1 MNSFI
6 RMARVAMTVFLV
18 LILVLCVVILAYTF
32 KLSKISVTDAKYSV
46 TDVKYSVTDASGARI
61 HPMYS
66 VVDASGSRINTR
78 RYYPQDDRRAH
89 HTWRDNRVH
98 GDQYHK
104 YLW

>member
-1 MNSFI
+1 
-6 RMARVAMTVFLV
+6 MARVAMTVFLV
-18 LILVLCVVILAYTF
+18 LILFLCVMILAYTF

-46 TDVKYSVTDASGARI
+46 TDASGSRI